1 MYIRQIYYMATSNT
15 VTEIKDRLNIVEV
28 LSSYLQLKKSGSYYK
43 TNCPFHNEKSASFV
57 VTPSRQIWHCFGC
70 GEGGDVFA
78 FLMKYENLEF
88 KEALQILAD
97 RAGVKL
103 PAYSPADSEQDRV
116 QDTTYRINDL
126 TAKFYHEVLMR
137 SESMESARQYAKG
150 RGLKAE
156 TVKEWLIGYAPE
168 GYHTL
173 ETFLL
178 KKGFSKKELAEA
190 GVSITSQRNSSEI
203 FDRFSGR
210 LMFPIWNMSGKIIGF
225 TARILT
231 KDAKA
236 AKYVNSPETSI
247 YHKSRVIFGLYQARQ
262 EIRKKDEAIIV
273 EGNMDVITCHQAGFK
288 NVIGSSGTAF
298 TTEQLGAIGRFTK
311 NLKFAFDTDQ
321 AGVLAAKRALD
332 AALELGMNVLIVKIT
347 GAKDPDELIQK
358 DPKLFT
364 KAIAE
369 APRYMDYF
377 FELAFSGIDRG
388 SVDAKKKASEM
399 LVPLIA
405 KMGDKLEAAHYVK
418 RLGTELDLPEKTAY
432 EIVDE
437 QRAKQK
443 PVQRS
448 GAGPTSIQKPTPK
461 QPESNHRTKALE
473 QRIVGYALLQAEK
486 GKYQAAVINRI
497 WPEEVSIP
505 EFKELYALAVA
516 KKPIPS
522 TLQDAANMAL
532 FVVESELELSGTQQ
546 FEKDQQR
553 TLKEFKINAARSK
566 LAELAGAIAQAD
578 REKDRTKLAELT
590 KQFAEAS
597 AILKENES

>member
-1 MYIRQIYYMATSNT
+1 MATSST
-15 VTEIKDRLNIVEV
+15 ITEIKDRLNIVEV

-70 GEGGDVFA
+70 GEGGDVFT
-78 FLMKYENLEF
+78 FLMKYESLEF

-97 RAGVKL
+97 RAGIKL
-103 PAYSPADSEQDRV
+103 PAYSPTDTEQDKAQDSAYRV
-116 QDTTYRINDL
+116 NDL

-137 SESMESARQYAKG
+137 SESMEPARQYAKG

-156 TVKEWLIGYAPE
+156 TVKDWLIGYAPE
-168 GYHTL
+168 GFHTL

-178 KKGFSKKELAEA
+178 KKGFTKKELAAA

-225 TARILT
+225 TARILAN
-231 KDAKA
+231 DPKA
-236 AKYVNSPETSI
+236 AKYINSPETSI

-298 TTEQLGAIGRFTK
+298 TTDQLSAIGRFTK

-321 AGVLAAKRALD
+321 AGALAAKRALD
-332 AALELGMNVLIVKIT
+332 VALELGMNISIVKIEN
-347 GAKDPDELIQK
+347 AKDPDELIQK
-358 DPKLFT
+358 DPKLFA
-364 KAIAE
+364 KAVAE

-377 FELAFSGIDRG
+377 FDLAFSKIDRG
-388 SVDAKKKASEM
+388 SVQQKKNASEM

-405 KMGDKLEAAHYVK
+405 KMADRLEAAHYIK
-418 RLGTELDLPEKTAY
+418 RLGTELDIPEKTAY
-432 EIVDE
+432 EIVSEE
-437 QRAKQK
+437 QAKQK
-443 PVQRS
+443 PTARN
-448 GAGPTSIQKPTPK
+448 SITGKIAIDIQVK
-461 QPESNHRTKALE
+461 QPIASQRTRSLE
-473 QRIVGYALLQAEK
+473 ERIVGYALLEAED
-486 GKYQAAVINRI
+486 GKYAK
-497 WPEEVSIP
+497 EVLTKIQPGEFTIP
-505 EFKELYALAVA
+505 EFKDLYELAIS
-516 KKPIPS
+516 KKQVPP

-532 FVVESELELSGTQQ
+532 FVVESELELNGSQQ
-546 FEKDQQR
+546 FAKDQQR
-553 TLKEFKINAARSK
+553 TLKEFKTNAARSK
-566 LAELAGAIAQAD
+566 LAQLAGAIAQAD
-578 REKDRTKLAELT
+578 REKNRTQLAELT

-597 AILKENES
+597 AILKENE

>member
-1 MYIRQIYYMATSNT
+1 MATNST
-15 VTEIKDRLNIVEV
+15 VTEIKERLNIVEV
-28 LSSYLQLKKSGSYYK
+28 LSTYLPLKKSGSYYK

-70 GEGGDVFA
+70 GEGGDVFT

-97 RAGVKL
+97 RTGVKL
-103 PAYSPADSEQDRV
+103 PAYSAGDSEQDRA
-116 QDTTYRINDL
+116 QDSAYRINEL
-126 TAKFYHEVLMR
+126 SAKFYHEVLMR
-137 SESMESARQYAKG
+137 SESMEAARQYAKG

-178 KKGFSKKELAEA
+178 KKGFTKKELADA
-190 GVSITSQRNSSEI
+190 GVSIVSQRNSSEL

-231 KDAKA
+231 PDAKA

-262 EIRKKDEAIIV
+262 AIRKKDEAIIV
-273 EGNMDVITCHQAGFK
+273 EGNMDVITCHQAGFT

-298 TTEQLGAIGRFTK
+298 TTEQLGAISRFTK

-321 AGVLAAKRALD
+321 AGILAAKRALD
-332 AALELGMNVLIVKIT
+332 SALELGMNVSIVKIE

-358 DPKLFT
+358 DPALFA
-364 KAIAE
+364 KAVAE

-377 FELAFSGIDRG
+377 FDRAFSRIDRT
-388 SVDAKKKASEM
+388 SVQQKKQASEM

-405 KMGDKLEAAHYVK
+405 KMGDKLEAAHYIK

-432 EIVDE
+432 EIIADE
-437 QRAKQK
+437 QAKQK
-443 PVQRS
+443 PLPQHGNKSMKTAVKEPMQ
-448 GAGPTSIQKPTPK
+448 
-461 QPESNHRTKALE
+461 SNPVTNRTHSLE
-473 QRIVGYALLQAEK
+473 QRIAGYALLEVEN
-486 GKYQAAVINRI
+486 GKYHIAVTK
-497 WPEEVSIP
+497 EVNANELSIP
-505 EFKELYALAVA
+505 EFRELFELAVS
-516 KKPIPS
+516 KKQAPIA
-522 TLQDAANMAL
+522 LQDAVNMAL
-532 FVVESELELSGTQQ
+532 FVVESELELSGSQQ
-546 FEKDQQR
+546 FEKDFKR
-553 TLKEFKINAARSK
+553 ALREFKTNAARSR

-578 REKDRTKLAELT
+578 REKDRTKLAELNQ
-590 KQFAEAS
+590 QFAEAS

>member
-1 MYIRQIYYMATSNT
+1 
-15 VTEIKDRLNIVEV
+15 
-28 LSSYLQLKKSGSYYK
+28 
-43 TNCPFHNEKSASFV
+43 
-57 VTPSRQIWHCFGC
+57 
-70 GEGGDVFA
+70 
-78 FLMKYENLEF
+78 MKYENLEF

-103 PAYSPADSEQDRV
+103 PAYSAGDNEQDKAQDSAYRV
-116 QDTTYRINDL
+116 NEL
-126 TAKFYHEVLMR
+126 SAKFYHEVLMR
-137 SESMESARQYAKG
+137 SESVESARQYAKS

-156 TVKEWLIGYAPE
+156 TVNEWLIGYAPE
-168 GYHTL
+168 GFHTL

-178 KKGFSKKELAEA
+178 KKGFTKKELSDA
-190 GVSITSQRNSSEI
+190 GVSIVSQRNSSEI

-231 KDAKA
+231 PDAKA
-236 AKYVNSPETSI
+236 AKYVNSPETVI

-262 EIRKKDEAIIV
+262 AIRKKDEAIIV
-273 EGNMDVITCHQAGFK
+273 EGNMDVITCHQAGFT

-321 AGVLAAKRALD
+321 AGILAAKRALD
-332 AALELGMNVLIVKIT
+332 SALELGMNVSIVKID

-358 DPKLFT
+358 DPELFA

-377 FELAFSGIDRG
+377 FERAFSGIDRT
-388 SVDAKKKASEM
+388 SVQQKKQASEM

-405 KMGDKLEAAHYVK
+405 KMGDKLEAAHYIK

-432 EIVDE
+432 EIIADE
-437 QRAKQK
+437 QAKQK
-443 PVQRS
+443 PLQQRS
-448 GAGPTSIQKPTPK
+448 STTTPAVVKQLIQHNPV
-461 QPESNHRTKALE
+461 SNRTRSLE
-473 QRIVGYALLQAEK
+473 QRIAGYALLQVENS
-486 GKYQAAVINRI
+486 KYHSMVKK
-497 WPEEVSIP
+497 EVNADELSIP
-505 EFKELYALAVA
+505 EFRELFELGVS
-516 KKPIPS
+516 KKQVSS
-522 TLQDAANMAL
+522 TLQDAVNMAL
-532 FVVESELELSGTQQ
+532 FVVESELELSGSQQ
-546 FEKDQQR
+546 FEKDLKR
-553 TLKEFKINAARSK
+553 TLKEFKANAARSK

-578 REKDRTKLAELT
+578 REKDRPKLAELNQ
-590 KQFAEAS
+590 QFAEAS